1 MKLPTGIKLDVRIT
15 NMREEIKKII
25 KCPAIE
31 SSKFLCDREAEYL
44 IEGTLYC
51 NIHARRLIERTSV

>member
-1 MKLPTGIKLDVRIT
+1 MNKSTSLVSE
-15 NMREEIKKII
+15 REEIKQV

-31 SSKFLCDREAEYL
+31 SSKFLCDRGAEYL

-51 NIHARRLIERTSV
+51 NKHARRLMERTSG

>member
-1 MKLPTGIKLDVRIT
+1 
-15 NMREEIKKII
+15 MREEIKKII
-25 KCPAIE
+25 KCPSIE

-51 NIHARRLIERTSV
+51 NKHARRLMERTSG